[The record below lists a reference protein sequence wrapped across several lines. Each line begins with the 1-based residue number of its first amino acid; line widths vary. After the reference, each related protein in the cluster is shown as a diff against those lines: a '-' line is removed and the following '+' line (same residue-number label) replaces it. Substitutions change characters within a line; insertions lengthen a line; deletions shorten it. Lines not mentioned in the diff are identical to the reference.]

1 MKILYSHRIRSRDG
15 QSVHLEAMVAALR
28 AAGHEVRV
36 VGPSGYAAAAL
47 GESSRAVDALRR
59 FLPGWVGEL
68 AELAYAIPAAWRLD
82 RAAVEFRPD
91 VIYERANLFHLAG
104 TLTAARRRL
113 PLLLEVNAPLAEERA
128 QFGNLSLKRLARAAE
143 RWVWRRASWVLPVT
157 EVLAGHVQAGGVP
170 RARITVVP
178 NGIHLEEFPEAVP
191 APPSEEAGRDIV
203 LGFVG
208 FVRDW
213 HGLDRVLRAI
223 AFWQGPQRLVLRIV
237 GDGPAR
243 PGLEALARELGIEDR
258 LHFTGLAAR
267 EEVPGLV
274 AGFDVALQPAAVPY
288 ACPLKVLE
296 YMAAGCAIIAP
307 DQANLRELLDDGRTA
322 LLFDPAD
329 ADAMWRAVLEL
340 ARDPTRRRALGSA
353 ARADILTRG
362 LTWADHARR
371 VARLAEEAQPRRAAG
386 PAREAAALDG
396 KVRP

>member
-1 MKILYSHRIRSRDG
+1 MRILYSHRIRSRDG

-28 AAGHEVRV
+28 AAGHEVLV
-36 VGPSGYAAAAL
+36 VGPAGYATEGL
-47 GESSRAVDALRR
+47 GGSSRAVDALRR

-68 AELAYAIPAAWRLD
+68 AELAYAGPAAWRLD
-82 RAAVEFRPD
+82 RAAAAFRPD
-91 VIYERANLFHLAG
+91 AIYERANLFHLAG
-104 TLTAARRRL
+104 ALVAARRNL

-128 QFGNLSLKRLARAAE
+128 RFGKLSLKRLAYALE
-143 RWVWRRASWVLPVT
+143 RLVWHRASRVLPVT

-178 NGIHLEEFPEAVP
+178 NGIHPEDFPA
-191 APPSEEAGRDIV
+191 APPRGDAAELV

-213 HGLDRVLRAI
+213 HGLDRVLRAV
-223 AFWQGPQRLVLRIV
+223 AFWQGPTRLRLRIV

-258 LHFTGLAAR
+258 LDFTGLAAR
-267 EEVPGLV
+267 DAVPGLV

-296 YMAAGCAIIAP
+296 YMAAGCAIVAP
-307 DQANLRELLDDGRTA
+307 DQRNLRELLEHGRTA

-329 ADAMWRAVLEL
+329 PDAMWRAVLEL
-340 ARDPTRRRALGSA
+340 ARNPARRRALGAA
-353 ARADILTRG
+353 ARAEITARG

-371 VARLAEEAQPRRAAG
+371 VVRLAEEAARPAAPARAAAA
-386 PAREAAALDG
+386 PRAEKAR
-396 KVRP
+396 P

>member
-1 MKILYSHRIRSRDG
+1 MRILYSHRIRSRDG

-36 VGPSGYAAAAL
+36 VGPAGYAEAAL
-47 GESSRAVDALRR
+47 GESSRTVDALRR

-68 AELAYAIPAAWRLD
+68 AELAYAIPATWRLD
-82 RAAVEFRPD
+82 RAAAEFRPD

-104 TLTAARRRL
+104 TLTAARRGL

-128 QFGNLSLKRLARAAE
+128 RFGNLSLKALARAAE
-143 RWVWRRASWVLPVT
+143 RFVWRRASRVLPVT
-157 EVLAGHVQAGGVP
+157 EVLAGHVLQGGVP

-178 NGIHLEEFPEAVP
+178 NGIHLEEFPEPTPPPADAV
-191 APPSEEAGRDIV
+191 ERDVV

-243 PGLEALARELGIEDR
+243 PGLEALARELGISDR
-258 LHFTGLAAR
+258 LHFTGLASR

-274 AGFDVALQPAAVPY
+274 MGFDVALQPAAVPY

-307 DQANLRELLDDGRTA
+307 DQPNLRELLEDGRTA
-322 LLFDPAD
+322 ILFDPED

-340 ARDPTRRRALGSA
+340 ARDPARRRALGVA
-353 ARADILTRG
+353 ARADIQARG
-362 LTWADHARR
+362 LTWAEHARR
-371 VARLAEEAQPRRAAG
+371 VVRLAEEARPRPASDPAHTTALAG
-386 PAREAAALDG
+386 KAR
-396 KVRP
+396 P

>member
-1 MKILYSHRIRSRDG
+1 MRLLYSHRIRSRDG

-36 VGPSGYAAAAL
+36 VGPAGYAEAAL

-68 AELAYAIPAAWRLD
+68 AELAYALPATWKLD
-82 RAAVEFRPD
+82 RAAAEFRPD

-104 TLTAARRRL
+104 TLTAMRRRL

-128 QFGNLSLKRLARAAE
+128 RFGKLSLKRLAHAAE
-143 RWVWRRASWVLPVT
+143 RFVWRRASRVLPVT
-157 EVLAGHVQAGGVP
+157 EVLADHVQAGGVP
-170 RARITVVP
+170 RARISVVP
-178 NGIHLEEFPEAVP
+178 NGIHLEDFSATARTD
-191 APPSEEAGRDIV
+191 APGGEVV

-213 HGLDRVLRAI
+213 HGMDRVLRAI
-223 AFWQGPQRLVLRIV
+223 AFWQGKQRLVLRIV

-258 LHFTGLAAR
+258 LHFTGLASR
-267 EEVPGLV
+267 EAVPALV

-296 YMAAGCAIIAP
+296 YMAAGCAIVAP
-307 DQANLRELLDDGRTA
+307 DQPNLRELLEDGRTA
-322 LLFDPAD
+322 ILFDPAD
-329 ADAMWRAVLEL
+329 ADAMWRAVLDL
-340 ARDPTRRRALGSA
+340 AREPWRRRALGAA
-353 ARADILTRG
+353 ARADIQARG

-371 VARLAEEAQPRRAAG
+371 VVRLAEEAQARTAAG
-386 PAREAAALDG
+386 PAPATPTLAG
-396 KVRP
+396 KARP